1 MNLLKFISEVTSR
14 KCSQTLKHKLGVIY
28 TETYLLMYLAPS
40 KHCEVFEDKEHVL
53 SIFIVPGLRTML
65 AHSMCLTNVE

>member
-14 KCSQTLKHKLGVIY
+14 TCSQTLKHKLGVIH
-28 TETYLLMYLAPS
+28 TETLLIYLAPL

-53 SIFIVPGLRTML
+53 SIFIIPGFRTML
-65 AHSMCLTNVE
+65 AHSMSLTDVE

>member
-1 MNLLKFISEVTSR
+1 MKVFPDTKTQAWGYLYRNLFTHVPGSPL
-14 KCSQTLKHKLGVIY
+14 
-28 TETYLLMYLAPS
+28 
-40 KHCEVFEDKEHVL
+40 KHCEVFEDKEHAL